1 MKEKDILNIFLL
13 AGTPE
18 IITQEE
24 FNDVK
29 LAIKNLMETNLK
41 YESGEIFSDKQIK
54 LVEKGIKMGAEVAIN
69 KEMENFVSKRKLE
82 NYLKEAQEKYE
93 IYKRESKDNENLKPQ
108 MWVHKGEVNML
119 EIILDKPRKLV
130 TLD

>member
-1 MKEKDILNIFLL
+1 MKEKDILNTFLL

-24 FNDVK
+24 FDDVK
-29 LAIKNLMETNLK
+29 LAIKNLMELNKK
-41 YESGEIFSDKQIK
+41 YENGEIFSDKQIK
-54 LVEKGIKMGAEVAIN
+54 LVEKGVKIGAEIAIN

-93 IYKRESKDNENLKPQ
+93 VYKRESKDNENLKPQ

>member
-1 MKEKDILNIFLL
+1 MNEKDILNTFLL
-13 AGTPE
+13 AGIPE

-29 LAIKNLMETNLK
+29 LAIKNLMETNSK
-41 YESGEIFSDKQIK
+41 YENGEIFSDKQIK
-54 LVEKGIKMGAEVAIN
+54 LVEKGVKIGAEVAIN

-93 IYKRESKDNENLKPQ
+93 VYKRESKDNENLKPQ
-108 MWVHKGEVNML
+108 MWIHKGEVNML

>member
-1 MKEKDILNIFLL
+1 MKEKDILNTFLL

-29 LAIKNLMETNLK
+29 LAIKNLMETNSK
-41 YESGEIFSDKQIK
+41 YESGEIFSAKQIK
-54 LVEKGIKMGAEVAIN
+54 LVEKGVKIGAEVAIN
-69 KEMENFVSKRKLE
+69 KEMENFISKRKLE

-93 IYKRESKDNENLKPQ
+93 VYKRESKDNENLKPQ